1 VAITR
6 KWLQS
11 ASLAIDDETGE
22 LLVKANVTGPIPDGT
37 KVDLA
42 DGAKVNVTGIGSVTV
57 KRAKI
62 NAASNAAAGNTVVAA
77 VTGKKLCVLGLTM
90 IAAAAVTCT
99 WYSGPANS
107 GTALSGP
114 IPLGANGGYVNDPP
128 ADPADHPLE
137 TAAGEALT
145 LKLSDSIA
153 VGGYLTYY
161 EA

>member
-1 VAITR
+1 MTATR
-6 KWLQS
+6 KWIQS
-11 ASLAIDDETGE
+11 ATVAIDDETGE
-22 LLVKANVTGPIPDGT
+22 LLVKANVTAPIPDGT

-62 NAASNAAAGNTVVAA
+62 NCASNAAAGNTVIAA

-90 IAAAAVTCT
+90 IAAAAVTVT
-99 WYSGPANS
+99 WYSGPANT
-107 GTALSGP
+107 GTALSGG

-137 TAAGEALT
+137 TVAGAALT
-145 LKLSDSIA
+145 LLLSAA
-153 VGGYLTYY
+153 VQVSGYLTYY